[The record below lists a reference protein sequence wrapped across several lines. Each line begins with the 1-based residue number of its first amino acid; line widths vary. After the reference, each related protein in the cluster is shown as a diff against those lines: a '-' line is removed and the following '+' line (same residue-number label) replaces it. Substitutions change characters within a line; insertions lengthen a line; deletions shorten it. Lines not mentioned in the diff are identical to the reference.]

1 MITGENGTQDISV
14 PEADSS
20 RDTMRRVGDFL
31 FRYRSYTPI
40 PLALVLVWQAEVKFP
55 AVLGG
60 LVLIIGGELIR
71 LSAVRSFG
79 RGVRTRQIGA
89 HQLVTWGLYAHVR
102 NPLYTGNLLLW
113 TGAVLF
119 AGGQYMPWLLGVVVV
134 FFLLQ
139 YALIVLVEEATL
151 LELFGETYAEYR
163 QTVPRAI
170 PRLRSSRKATGSAF
184 NAAESTSHSWYY
196 AFRHER
202 STLMAIAVIITLALV
217 SNYLKA

>member
-1 MITGENGTQDISV
+1 MIAGENGTQDISV

-31 FRYRSYTPI
+31 FRYRSYTPV
-40 PLALVLVWQAEVKFP
+40 PLALVLVWLAEVKFP
-55 AVLGG
+55 AVLWG

-79 RGVRTRQIGA
+79 RGGRTRRVGA

-102 NPLYTGNLLLW
+102 NPLYTGNFLLW

-119 AGGQYMPWLLGVVVV
+119 AGGQYMPWLLSVVVV

-139 YALIVLVEEATL
+139 YTLIVSVEEATL

-163 QTVPRAI
+163 QTVPRVI
-170 PRLRSSRKATGSAF
+170 PRLGSSRKATGAAF
-184 NAAESTSHSWYY
+184 NAAESASHSWCY

-202 STLMAIAVIITLALV
+202 STLMAIAAIITLVLV
-217 SNYLKA
+217 STYLKA